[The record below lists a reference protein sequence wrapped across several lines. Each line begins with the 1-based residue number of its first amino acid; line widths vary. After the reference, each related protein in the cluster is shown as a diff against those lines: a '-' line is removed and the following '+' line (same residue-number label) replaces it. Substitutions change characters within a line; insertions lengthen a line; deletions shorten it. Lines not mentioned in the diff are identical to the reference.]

1 MVLGELHK
9 ILTIRMLNT
18 GTSEC
23 SGIRLLETNT
33 TEAGV
38 AINCEPRVELGAGW
52 LRSMAVMAG
61 MMVACLGSIAGCTV
75 ESVDAPAAGAGGD
88 KEAAASDGGVAESD
102 GAGNLRR
109 IQVNGSSTV
118 YRVATAVAEEF
129 QQLFPDTRVQLT
141 SSGTGTGFKE
151 MIAGRIDIANASR
164 PIKSSELEE
173 CRKNGIE
180 IVELKICL
188 DGLTVCVNPENTWA
202 QSLTVAQLKKIWEPG
217 SKVATW
223 QDVDPAWPAERL
235 ALFGPGDESGTF
247 DYFTEVVNGK
257 EDEIREDYG
266 ASADDNVTVT
276 GIAGEKGGMGFFGCA
291 YYFSNRDKVR
301 ALKISASD
309 NPADGIEPTV
319 ESVRSGQYSP
329 LSRPLFIYVRTSALA
344 RQEVREYVQYFLG
357 KGQAQVSRVGYVP
370 LDDAQ
375 LLASQEALAAAI
387 TAVADEK

>member
-1 MVLGELHK
+1 
-9 ILTIRMLNT
+9 
-18 GTSEC
+18 
-23 SGIRLLETNT
+23 
-33 TEAGV
+33 
-38 AINCEPRVELGAGW
+38 
-52 LRSMAVMAG
+52 
-61 MMVACLGSIAGCTV
+61 
-75 ESVDAPAAGAGGD
+75 
-88 KEAAASDGGVAESD
+88 
-102 GAGNLRR
+102 
-109 IQVNGSSTV
+109 
-118 YRVATAVAEEF
+118 
-129 QQLFPDTRVQLT
+129 
-141 SSGTGTGFKE
+141 
-151 MIAGRIDIANASR
+151 
-164 PIKSSELEE
+164 
-173 CRKNGIE
+173 
-180 IVELKICL
+180 
-188 DGLTVCVNPENTWA
+188 
-202 QSLTVAQLKKIWEPG
+202 
-217 SKVATW
+217 
-223 QDVDPAWPAERL
+223 
-235 ALFGPGDESGTF
+235 
-247 DYFTEVVNGK
+247 VVNGK

-301 ALKISASD
+301 ALRISASD